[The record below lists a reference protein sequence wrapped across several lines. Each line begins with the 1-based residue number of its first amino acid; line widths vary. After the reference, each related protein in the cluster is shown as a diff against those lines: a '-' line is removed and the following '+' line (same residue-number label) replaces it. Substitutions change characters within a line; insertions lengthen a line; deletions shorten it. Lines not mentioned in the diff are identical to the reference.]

1 MQISL
6 HGSIHPRKDAV
17 TWGRRGSSFMIAPP
31 CSQCFY
37 LSICLSIHW
46 SIYVCMYGPN
56 FCPLHNGIVG
66 CCTKIDSS
74 KHEKAPLW
82 NKNHKI
88 METSRQS
95 HIRFVGFMWALFLL
109 GHLNY
114 SPILEWHM
122 EKSIIMNGHQK
133 DTCDNEIG
141 VWAQKV
147 DTILGSIVN
156 ANGFNYERTR
166 QYPKSSNSHQN
177 SWELEVPTIGQHYL
191 VTCVESHGF
200 LGSLSLNT
208 TAREDYLQENYQWQF
223 QEICVWIMIIRC
235 LEDCSLAWEP
245 FSKLWKKFDILGHEK
260 ILTGLLSVQAMS
272 LKDLWKLCHSRSSYL
287 KLKVEWILL
296 HARRVRYMALLLSP
310 ATPQT
315 IWASG
320 SNLGIVS
327 IS

>member
-1 MQISL
+1 
-6 HGSIHPRKDAV
+6 
-17 TWGRRGSSFMIAPP
+17 
-31 CSQCFY
+31 
-37 LSICLSIHW
+37 
-46 SIYVCMYGPN
+46 MYGPN

-156 ANGFNYERTR
+156 AIGRAYVTSKRERESSLWPLITFSSQLWFWNLDLAIFVMRKANQTR